1 MKTLRP
7 EIIRFQSELLT
18 DDGNKTYAKIPTEI
32 SVKLQDMEKL
42 AGTINNHPFRAKIS
56 NNADEATLRVNAAM
70 LRGSKAKIGDNVN
83 FAVLGPES
91 APVISEDMQTAF
103 EQSPGSLETW
113 AELTELGQ
121 RDWIRW
127 IEGAKTRET
136 RARRIKRAVDQLE
149 DGKRRAC
156 CVNINEFMLCQIK
169 EDDDKLAKNR

>member
-91 APVISEDMQTAF
+91 APVMSEDMQTTF
-103 EQSPGSLETW
+103 EQSPGPLETW

-121 RDWIRW
+121 RDWIR
-127 IEGAKTRET
+127 
-136 RARRIKRAVDQLE
+136 
-149 DGKRRAC
+149 
-156 CVNINEFMLCQIK
+156 
-169 EDDDKLAKNR
+169 